1 MRAIRLLMDF
11 SVFCR
16 AIQLIWDTLPLEMF
30 ETRVLSLSSSLSLE
44 LSASC
49 QCLASRW
56 RGDTKSDRQ
65 GTRVS
70 DFGSSEKVTSFF
82 LKGKT
87 EPWNGFWSSAC
98 FLNCN
103 KKPSPKTYLWVAF
116 KDVLTSLYTLFSLFF
131 SLHFFAY
138 QQVGQLLL

>member
-1 MRAIRLLMDF
+1 MKAISIFMDY

-16 AIQLIWDTLPLEMF
+16 AIQLIWNTLPVKLF
-30 ETRVLSLSSSLSLE
+30 ETRVLSLSSLLSLE
-44 LSASC
+44 LSSSC
-49 QCLASRW
+49 QCLASCW

-65 GTRVS
+65 ETRVS

-82 LKGKT
+82 PKGKR
-87 EPWNGFWSSAC
+87 EQWNGFWSSAC

-116 KDVLTSLYTLFSLFF
+116 KDVLTPFYILFSLFF
-131 SLHFFAY
+131 LHFFAY
-138 QQVGQLLL
+138 QEVEQLLA